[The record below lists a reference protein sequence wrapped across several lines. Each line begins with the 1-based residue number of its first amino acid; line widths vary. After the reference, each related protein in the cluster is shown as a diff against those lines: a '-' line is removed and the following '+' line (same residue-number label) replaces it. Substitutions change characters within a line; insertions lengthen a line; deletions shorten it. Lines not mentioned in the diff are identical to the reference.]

1 MAPEGI
7 YQRVQFKSNSN
18 ATRALGV
25 QSGCGR
31 GWGGGG
37 GGLVGGGMW
46 VGKLIKRVGAVEWI
60 G

>member
-1 MAPEGI
+1 MAPGGI

-37 GGLVGGGMW
+37 GGLVGGGIW
-46 VGKLIKRVGAVEWI
+46 VGELIK
-60 G
+60 